1 MSEAE
6 LETEKTTEFPKTAE
20 MSVSDARK
28 LAEMYGKILQ
38 SADRGKFSDK
48 NIEDAHMAL
57 SYCRGLILKNN
68 LKTRKNDIN

>member
-1 MSEAE
+1 MSQVELVIEETAEA
-6 LETEKTTEFPKTAE
+6 PNTAE

-38 SADRGKFSDK
+38 SAETGKFSDK

>member
-1 MSEAE
+1 MSETE
-6 LETEKTTEFPKTAE
+6 LETEKTTEFLKTAE

-38 SADRGKFSDK
+38 NADRGKFSDK

-68 LKTRKNDIN
+68 LKTKKNDIN